1 MRIIIKGFE
10 IGCAAGTA
18 VFGFVLVSA
27 VLKTGIDIL
36 SVKLKEKVAE
46 MKEKESE
53 KVVHFSKEEDK

>member
-1 MRIIIKGFE
+1 MRLMLKGFE
-10 IGCAAGTA
+10 FGCAAGAA

-27 VLKTGIDIL
+27 VLKTSIDIL

-46 MKEKESE
+46 LKEKESE